1 MSYNDKVAIALKILY
16 QSYEVIEFDAP
27 EDTEMQAKLLAK
39 VRDLLGFNPNE
50 IEVLLSPVG
59 D

>member
-16 QSYEVIEFDAP
+16 QSYELIEFDAP

-39 VRDLLGFNPNE
+39 VRDLLGFNPND
-50 IEVLLSPVG
+50 IEVLLSVE
-59 D
+59 

>member
-1 MSYNDKVAIALKILY
+1 MSYNDNVAIALKILY

-27 EDTEMQAKLLAK
+27 EDTALQGKLLEK
-39 VRDLLGFNPNE
+39 VRELLGFNPND
-50 IEVLLSPVG
+50 IEVVLSAR